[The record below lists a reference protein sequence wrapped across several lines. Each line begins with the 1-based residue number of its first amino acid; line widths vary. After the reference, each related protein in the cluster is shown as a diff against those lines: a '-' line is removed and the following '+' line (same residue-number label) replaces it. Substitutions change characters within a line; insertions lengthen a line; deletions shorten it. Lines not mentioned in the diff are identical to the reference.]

1 MRLFQNESSCKT
13 FHKKDMFD
21 LHEKEPVVGTHFH
34 MNGFAGRLVLTQKV
48 NSEMAC
54 LPPSYELVWSV
65 RRPGFFR
72 DRGLRDI

>member
-34 MNGFAGRLVLTQKV
+34 MNGFEGRLILTKV

-54 LPPSYELVWSV
+54 LDYHLLTNYFGQS
-65 RRPGFFR
+65 
-72 DRGLRDI
+72 DGLDSFVIED